1 MFVID
6 ETQAEVISVGVAT
19 NFLEPMQEI
28 ATAYGTS
35 NQQTSIRISSGSTGK
50 LLAQIIHG
58 MSHDVF
64 FSADTQSVHE
74 LIRMGLAHDDTL
86 TVYAHGAIVL
96 WTPGRELNSDL
107 SLKLLRSQQIQKV
120 AIANPRL
127 APYGRAAVEALI
139 SLKVHDHVKRKI
151 VMGENVGQTYAYV
164 HSGNA
169 QAGFIARSLVQSHE
183 LAENQI
189 WELPQRMHSPIAQAA
204 VVLASSNQV
213 ESAKQLLD
221 FVTSEPGRAIIKT
234 FGYRSP

>member
-1 MFVID
+1 M
-6 ETQAEVISVGVAT
+6 GVAT
-19 NFLEPMQEI
+19 NFLKPMQEI
-28 ATAYGTS
+28 ATAYGTI
-35 NQQTSIRISSGSTGK
+35 NKQTSIRISSGSTGK

-74 LIRMGLAHDDTL
+74 LIHKGLAHDDTL
-86 TVYAHGAIVL
+86 TVYAQGAIVL
-96 WTPGRELNSDL
+96 WTPGSEINRDL
-107 SLKLLRSQQIQKV
+107 SSKLLRSQKIQKV

-183 LAENQI
+183 LAENEI
-189 WELPQRMHSPIAQAA
+189 WKLPQSMHSPIAQAA
-204 VVLASSNQV
+204 VVLKSSNQI
-213 ESAKQLLD
+213 ESAMQLLE
-221 FVTSEPGRAIIKT
+221 FMKSEPGREIIKT
-234 FGYRSP
+234 YGYRVP